1 MEIKGRGGG
10 GFPQVRERGGSA
22 AGTYISTCRTLL
34 AKRRRNE
41 DDGPTPKAGIHIQIC
56 TYISTGEGALLTQV
70 DWWMRKVYYI

>member
-1 MEIKGRGGG
+1 VEIKGRG

>member
-1 MEIKGRGGG
+1 MEIKGRG

-56 TYISTGEGALLTQV
+56 TYISTGEGGATDAGRLV
-70 DWWMRKVYYI
+70 DA